1 MNGVSRMNKMLFRT
15 AGVGLVALALL
26 LAACAPAA
34 GRATVQFEGQ
44 AEDIIGAIAEI
55 GITLQP
61 GSAYNFYSI
70 NSIGERFITL
80 QATTTGG
87 VSFFLGG
94 STTTLNFSAIQ
105 NGDNVTLAASGTGA
119 GSDDSIEQITEQLT
133 VRFPRV
139 R

>member
-1 MNGVSRMNKMLFRT
+1 MNKMLFRT

-105 NGDNVTLAASGTGA
+105 NGDVVTLAASGSGA

>member
-1 MNGVSRMNKMLFRT
+1 MQIKAIRN
-15 AGVGLVALALL
+15 AGIGFAMAVLL

-34 GRATVQFEGQ
+34 GRATVQFNGK
-44 AEDIIGAIAEI
+44 AEDIIGAVAEI

-70 NSIGERFITL
+70 NTIGERFITL

-87 VSFFLGG
+87 ISFFLGG
-94 STTTLNFSAIQ
+94 SSITLNFSAIQ
-105 NGDNVTLAASGTGA
+105 NGDVVTLAASGE
-119 GSDDSIEQITEQLT
+119 GSAANDSIAQIIEQLSI
-133 VRFPRV
+133 RFDRA

>member
-1 MNGVSRMNKMLFRT
+1 MSKMLFRT

-105 NGDNVTLAASGTGA
+105 NGDVVTLAASGSGA

>member
-1 MNGVSRMNKMLFRT
+1 MNMKAIRN
-15 AGVGLVALALL
+15 AGMGFALAVLL

-34 GRATVQFEGQ
+34 GRATVQFNGQ
-44 AEDIIGAIAEI
+44 AEDVIGAIAEI

-61 GSAYNFYSI
+61 SSAYNFYSI
-70 NSIGERFITL
+70 NTIGERFITL

-94 STTTLNFSAIQ
+94 SSITLNFSAIQ
-105 NGDNVTLAASGTGA
+105 NGDVVTLAASGQ
-119 GSDDSIEQITEQLT
+119 GSVADESISQIVEQLSI
-133 VRFPRV
+133 RFDRA

>member
-1 MNGVSRMNKMLFRT
+1 MNKMLFRT